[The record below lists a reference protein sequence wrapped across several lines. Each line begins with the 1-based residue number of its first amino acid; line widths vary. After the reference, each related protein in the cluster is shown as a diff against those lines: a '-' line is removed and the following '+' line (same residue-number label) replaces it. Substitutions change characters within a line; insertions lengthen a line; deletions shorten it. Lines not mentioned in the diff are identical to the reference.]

1 MRPRILCAALLVCL
15 LAAGCS
21 TYVTVESRPEGARIT
36 DLSGSVE
43 YGIAPVEVAYPT
55 DELEARGGKIPGFR
69 ATWPSGAKA
78 ETTAELVPAPKRGL
92 TVTLERPKGAPGYE
106 KDLEFALERASERA
120 KRAEAERER
129 MELYLDSRPYGFW
142 FRPFP

>member
-1 MRPRILCAALLVCL
+1 MRLRTLCAALFICQ

-21 TYVTVESRPEGARIT
+21 TYVTVASRPEGARIT
-36 DLSGSVE
+36 DLTGSVE
-43 YGIAPVEVAYPT
+43 YGIAPVEVQYPT

-78 ETTAELVPAPKRGL
+78 ETAAELVPDPKRGL
-92 TVTLERPKGAPGYE
+92 TVTLERPKEAPGYE
-106 KDLEFALERASERA
+106 KDLEFALERASDRA
-120 KRAEAERER
+120 ERAEAARDR
-129 MELYLDSRPYGFW
+129 MELYLDTRPYGFW

>member
-1 MRPRILCAALLVCL
+1 MRLRTLCAALFICQ

-21 TYVTVESRPEGARIT
+21 TYVTVASRPEGARIT
-36 DLSGSVE
+36 DLTGSVE
-43 YGIAPVEVAYPT
+43 YGIAPVEVQYPT

-78 ETTAELVPAPKRGL
+78 ETAAELVPDPKRGL
-92 TVTLERPKGAPGYE
+92 TVTLERPKEAPGYE
-106 KDLEFALERASERA
+106 KDLEFALERASDRA
-120 KRAEAERER
+120 ERAEAERDR
-129 MELYLDSRPYGFW
+129 MELYLDTRPYCFW